1 MKIKTPKVKDL
12 EYVKD
17 GKKYHAYQVVWTDRN
32 GKRQRKQFTD
42 RSEAALCSS
51 ETHTQLLNDGHAR
64 RNFSTSLSETALRE
78 AEACVL
84 RLGDKYRLTDCVDYY
99 LKHFQDPAFKITVG
113 DAAAKFRTAKEGVI
127 RPRSFG
133 QFSNT
138 LTRFERFTDNRN
150 VHEVTTET
158 VEGFL
163 HTLRAK
169 DGVHKATHKTWN
181 NYRTELH
188 LFLEWCKAKP
198 QRYITENPAS
208 DVKRFKIDK
217 GDIDT
222 LNADTCKNLMQ
233 YVENFKGGKL
243 ARYFAIQ
250 LFAGVRPGEL
260 SRLAAK
266 AVAIDLDNAVIK
278 LSAAM
283 TKTREARQITTQPNL
298 REWLSRYDGDIIPRG
313 HEDAANKVREKFA
326 LTRDVLRHT
335 FITMHIMAFDS
346 FAQTAIQSGNTEQII
361 RKHYLNA
368 STKADALKFWNI
380 FPEGGEAKVVP
391 FAQTA

>member
-1 MKIKTPKVKDL
+1 MKIKPPKVKDL

-17 GKKYHAYQVVWTDRN
+17 GKTYYAYQVVWTDRG

-42 RSEAALCSS
+42 RSEAALFSS
-51 ETHTQLLNDGHAR
+51 ETHTQLLNDGHSR
-64 RNFSTSLSETALRE
+64 RNFSTSLSETTLRE

-84 RLGDKYRLTDCVDYY
+84 RLGGKYRLTDCVDFY

-113 DAAAKFRTAKEGVI
+113 DAAAKFRTAKEGII

-138 LTRFERFTDNRN
+138 LTRFERFTDNRY

-163 HTLRAK
+163 HTLRAQ

-188 LFLEWCKAKP
+188 LFLEWCKEKP
-198 QRYITENPAS
+198 QRYLTENPAA

-217 GDIDT
+217 GEIDT
-222 LNADTCKNLMQ
+222 LSAETCKNLMQ
-233 YVENFKGGKL
+233 YVEGFKGGKFV
-243 ARYFAIQ
+243 RYFVIQ

-266 AVAIDLDNAVIK
+266 PVAIDLDNAVIK
-278 LSAAM
+278 LTAAM
-283 TKTREARQITTQPNL
+283 TKTREARQITIQSNL
-298 REWLSRYDGDIIPRG
+298 RAWLSQYGGDIVPRG
-313 HEDAANKVREKFA
+313 HERAASHVREKFG

-335 FITMHIMAFDS
+335 FITMHVMAFDS
-346 FAQTAIQSGNTEQII
+346 FAQTAIQSGNTEEII
-361 RKHYLNA
+361 RKHYFNA
-368 STKADALKFWNI
+368 STKVDAARFWNI
-380 FPEGGEAKVVP
+380 VPRIQGTNVIVP
-391 FAQTA
+391 FAQ